1 MNKKSFTPRIVFVIS
16 IIIVAACMRLLPH
29 WPNFTPIA
37 AIALFGGTKL
47 NKKWLAF
54 LVPLA
59 AMFISDLIIGF
70 HHYIVAVYLC
80 FALTVSVGIYI
91 SKNAKIP
98 KTIFASLLS
107 SVLFYL
113 ITNFAV
119 WLGSPFYSQDFN
131 GLMLCYTAGLPF
143 MSNGSLGISFFLNG
157 LLGDLFYNTI
167 FFGAFY
173 LASLRFPVLAKA

>member
-1 MNKKSFTPRIVFVIS
+1 MNKKTFTPRLFFIIS
-16 IIIVAACMRLLPH
+16 IIIIAAFMRLVPH

-80 FALTVSVGIYI
+80 FAVTVTLGIYI
-91 SKNAKIP
+91 SRNAKTHKI
-98 KTIFASLLS
+98 IFASLIS
-107 SVLFYL
+107 SVLFFL

-119 WLGSPFYSQDFN
+119 WLGSPFYTQDIN
-131 GLMLCYTAGLPF
+131 RLMLCYTTGLPF
-143 MSNGSLGISFFLNG
+143 MNNGSLWNF
-157 LLGDLFYNTI
+157 I
-167 FFGAFY
+167 FHEWII
-173 LASLRFPVLAKA
+173 R